1 MQLQSVH
8 AISIWKLF
16 ISTLE
21 GRHEARTDRKKARV
35 AFYFFVVVVCF
46 PQKTCLHLAKSRI
59 YLTMCKEGGL
69 PFV

>member
-1 MQLQSVH
+1 MKQEL
-8 AISIWKLF
+8 
-16 ISTLE
+16 
-21 GRHEARTDRKKARV
+21 TDRKKARV